1 MRKRI
6 ISIIIA
12 LAAATLLIVC
22 VVQNYDEIKT
32 KFHIGVE
39 PDDQLGEV
47 VSLDNN
53 IGEFL
58 RQEEAEN
65 QNNTAEE
72 STSNTSVH
80 STNNDHTT
88 TINVDTSSSS
98 TNPKKTY
105 KKTTIACLFCKWT
118 IVVFAF

>member
-58 RQEEAEN
+58 R
-65 QNNTAEE
+65 
-72 STSNTSVH
+72 
-80 STNNDHTT
+80 
-88 TINVDTSSSS
+88 
-98 TNPKKTY
+98 
-105 KKTTIACLFCKWT
+105 
-118 IVVFAF
+118 